1 MCNRESGPLWGGAVH
16 EVVLF
21 HSGSQLYHHPV
32 AEEVGLNVPL
42 GKVSD
47 FWSPQA
53 QLQKL

>member
-1 MCNRESGPLWGGAVH
+1 MWGAVH

-21 HSGSQLYHHPV
+21 HSGSQLHHHPV
-32 AEEVGLNVPL
+32 AEEVGLHVPL